1 MLIFLLVFEC
11 SPGKS
16 TPAGILASLSR
27 PATEAFTRPARNYVH
42 PVGLLE
48 SGMSSCGMSRPVT
61 WCRDEATIYFIRLGS
76 ESVISFANCCSKM
89 IFKELYPQCPACLQF
104 HCPCCQNRSAPYYL
118 RIPFGN
124 VFKELK
130 HLSKNGPKF
139 CKDTQLTIKT
149 VLTAS

>member
-11 SPGKS
+11 GPGKS

-27 PATEAFTRPARNYVH
+27 PVTETFTGPARNYVH

-48 SGMSSCGMSRPVT
+48 SGISSCGMSRPVT
-61 WCRDEATIYFIRLGS
+61 WCRDEATIYLIRLGS
-76 ESVISFANCCSKM
+76 ESVISIANCCSKM

-104 HCPCCQNRSAPYYL
+104 HCPCCQNRSAP
-118 RIPFGN
+118 G
-124 VFKELK
+124 FKYFLTCFQGWK
-130 HLSKNGPKF
+130 HMPKNGPNGLKIIELF
-139 CKDTQLTIKT
+139 EKT